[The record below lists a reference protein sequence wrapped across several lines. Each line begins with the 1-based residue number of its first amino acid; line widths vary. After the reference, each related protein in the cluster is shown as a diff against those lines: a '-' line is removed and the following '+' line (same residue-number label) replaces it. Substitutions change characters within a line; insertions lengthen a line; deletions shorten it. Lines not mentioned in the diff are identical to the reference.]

1 MSSIDVP
8 EDVLLIDAAA
18 LRERDIPSGVV
29 HVRLA
34 SDVSELPNMAF
45 KGCSSLKS
53 VEFNEGLVRIGDCAF
68 ESCTSLRSI
77 NLPGSL
83 RIIGHGVF
91 MDCSRL
97 VRVYISHG
105 VERIF
110 RNAFKNCSSLVTI
123 NIPPS
128 ISFMMLDK
136 NIFVGCSSLTNVY
149 FQYSEEFNARYA
161 TNARANRQGSS

>member
-53 VEFNEGLVRIGDCAF
+53 VEFNEGLVRIGGVSAREPYF
-68 ESCTSLRSI
+68 LRV
-77 NLPGSL
+77 PGL
-83 RIIGHGVF
+83 TGVLNQFRLCFRIVHIT
-91 MDCSRL
+91 
-97 VRVYISHG
+97 
-105 VERIF
+105 
-110 RNAFKNCSSLVTI
+110 TI
-123 NIPPS
+123 NQSSRKPS
-128 ISFMMLDK
+128 YYRPWRLYGLLQ
-136 NIFVGCSSLTNVY
+136 VG
-149 FQYSEEFNARYA
+149 
-161 TNARANRQGSS
+161 